1 MNKYNR
7 LVINN
12 FMAEDNVQLLYRSLV
27 KWYDDERVYK
37 YLTNNMRTLIQNYYQ
52 IVNED
57 FKYSDPI
64 ILGNGT
70 HEVSQQLK
78 CLNIAFKDYVDR
90 FIKDMVFRDGLVHGN
105 TKWDDGMY
113 ASSKGPLYSTRRAK
127 LDDKDTSK
135 ILHSDDSGDY
145 SKGKTA
151 DEMLNSWWYPR
162 RPIEVRDDS
171 VGTIGQTDD
180 VRSLFPPRNT
190 LTGGTPRGTQYI
202 RGNAIQPAVP
212 TKESYAI
219 PTKES
224 YAVRTKESY
233 AIPTK
238 ESYAVRTKESYAVQN
253 PNYTLYKHPNPGGP
267 PTVNIPVQYSFVDPS
282 DGPYYEVP
290 DQEYVEVDR
299 LLNTSKI
306 QSLNNGGTCIKP
318 PTTGKRYPAACSEIT
333 TEQPQN
339 NVRIWQDTNGPVD
352 EANQEEFK
360 HYMNRRLFRSYN
372 RGKYYGGSCIPQG
385 DSAADQIPFYERA
398 LYNRYYER
406 DVEESIGGFERD
418 NLQRKHDLNSL
429 RCRVDKQ
436 KAVNWKTECVNTDR
450 RNA

>member
-27 KWYDDERVYK
+27 KWYDDERAYK
-37 YLTNNMRTLIQNYYQ
+37 FLTKNMRTLIQNYYQ

-64 ILGNGT
+64 IIGNGT

-78 CLNIAFKDYVDR
+78 CLNISFRDYVDR
-90 FIKDMVFRDGLVHGN
+90 FIKDMVFRDGLVQGN

-145 SKGKTA
+145 GKDKTA

-162 RPIEVRDDS
+162 RPIEVRDDC
-171 VGTIGQTDD
+171 VGTIGQSDD
-180 VRSLFPPRNT
+180 LRERYPPRNT
-190 LTGGTPRGTQYI
+190 PTGGTPRGTQYI
-202 RGNAIQPAVP
+202 RGKAIQPAAVP
-212 TKESYAI
+212 CK
-219 PTKES
+219 
-224 YAVRTKESY
+224 
-233 AIPTK
+233 
-238 ESYAVRTKESYAVQN
+238 KESYAVQN
-253 PNYTLYKHPNPGGP
+253 PNYTLYKRPNPGGAP
-267 PTVNIPVQYSFVDPS
+267 AVDIPVQYSFVDPS
-282 DGPYYEVP
+282 DGSYYEVP

-352 EANQEEFK
+352 EANKEEFN